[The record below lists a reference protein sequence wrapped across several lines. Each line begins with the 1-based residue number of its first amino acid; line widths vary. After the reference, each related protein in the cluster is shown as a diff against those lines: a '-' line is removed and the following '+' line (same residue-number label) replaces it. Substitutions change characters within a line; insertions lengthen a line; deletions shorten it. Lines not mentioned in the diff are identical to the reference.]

1 MATRGRKKG
10 SVSFVSVPL
19 SELNR
24 VLRESAHV
32 VVSKKYADTLFLQGD
47 NMEAV
52 NKEYESVLEPI
63 EFTKTKL

>member
-10 SVSFVSVPL
+10 SVSFVSIPL

-32 VVSKKYADTLFLQGD
+32 VVSKKYADTLFLQGTD
-47 NMEAV
+47 MEAV

-63 EFTKTKL
+63 EFTKTNL